1 VSKRKKIAIVT
12 STRAEYGLLYPII
25 KKMKADANFTAELV
39 VTGTH
44 LQKEF
49 GDTYKLIEAD
59 GLKIDA
65 KIRTNLSGKSENTI
79 AKGASETL
87 VNFTEYFSQ
96 RRLDAVMI
104 LGDRYEIL
112 SVAMA
117 AVISNTPVI
126 HIHGGE
132 ISEGAKDDLF
142 RHAITKLSSLHFTS
156 CDTHRKRVI
165 QMGEQPTRVKVS
177 GAPGIDNVKTLKL
190 KTRQELEKEFDS
202 TFGKTIFLVTFHP
215 ATMEK
220 TDPST
225 QMNELLKS
233 LNQFKDASI
242 FISGS
247 NADEG
252 GNRIQKLID
261 EFVKKN
267 NKRVIYRDSFG
278 QLNYLSLMKIADV
291 VIGNSSSGIIEAPS
305 LKTPTVDIGSR
316 QKGRTAAKSVIHC
329 KTNQR
334 EITSAITKALK
345 IKKTSLFKN
354 PYDQGNAAEKIVKEL
369 KRTDLEKLLPKTFY
383 DLK

>member
-25 KKMKADANFTAELV
+25 KKMKADANFTTELV

-49 GDTYKLIEAD
+49 GDTYNLIERD

-65 KIRTNLSGKSENTI
+65 KIRTNLSGKNENSI
-79 AKGASETL
+79 AKGASITL
-87 VNFTEYFSQ
+87 TKFTEYFSQ
-96 RRLDAVMI
+96 TRPDAVMI

-112 SVAMA
+112 TVAMA
-117 AVISNTPVI
+117 AVISNIPVI

-165 QMGEQPTRVKVS
+165 QMGEQPARVKVS
-177 GAPGIDNVKTLKL
+177 GAPGIDNVKNLKL

-252 GNRIQKLID
+252 GDRIQKLID
-261 EFVKKN
+261 GFVIQ
-267 NKRVIYRDSFG
+267 NKRVIYRNSFG

-354 PYDQGNAAEKIVKEL
+354 PYDQGNSAEKIVNEL
-369 KRTDLEKLLPKTFY
+369 RKTDLEKLIPKIFY

>member
-1 VSKRKKIAIVT
+1 MSKRKKIAIVT

-65 KIRTNLSGKSENTI
+65 KIRTNLSGKNENSI
-79 AKGASETL
+79 AKGASITL
-87 VNFTEYFSQ
+87 TKFTEYFSQ
-96 RRLDAVMI
+96 TRPDAVMI

-112 SVAMA
+112 TVAMA
-117 AVISNTPVI
+117 AVISNIPVI

-165 QMGEQPTRVKVS
+165 QMGEQPARVKVS
-177 GAPGIDNVKTLKL
+177 GAPGIDNVKNLKL

-202 TFGKTIFLVTFHP
+202 TFGKSIFLVTFHP

-252 GNRIQKLID
+252 GDRIQKLID
-261 EFVKKN
+261 GFVIQ
-267 NKRVIYRDSFG
+267 NKRVIYRNSFG

-354 PYDQGNAAEKIVKEL
+354 PYDQGNSAEKIVNEL
-369 KRTDLEKLLPKTFY
+369 RKTDFEKLIPKIFY

>member
-1 VSKRKKIAIVT
+1 
-12 STRAEYGLLYPII
+12 
-25 KKMKADANFTAELV
+25 
-39 VTGTH
+39 
-44 LQKEF
+44 
-49 GDTYKLIEAD
+49 
-59 GLKIDA
+59 
-65 KIRTNLSGKSENTI
+65 
-79 AKGASETL
+79 
-87 VNFTEYFSQ
+87 
-96 RRLDAVMI
+96 
-104 LGDRYEIL
+104 
-112 SVAMA
+112 
-117 AVISNTPVI
+117 
-126 HIHGGE
+126 
-132 ISEGAKDDLF
+132 
-142 RHAITKLSSLHFTS
+142 
-156 CDTHRKRVI
+156 
-165 QMGEQPTRVKVS
+165 
-177 GAPGIDNVKTLKL
+177 
-190 KTRQELEKEFDS
+190 LEKEFDS
-202 TFGKTIFLVTFHP
+202 TFGKSIFLVTFHP

-252 GNRIQKLID
+252 GDRIQKLID
-261 EFVKKN
+261 GFVIQ
-267 NKRVIYRDSFG
+267 NKRVIYRNSFG

-354 PYDQGNAAEKIVKEL
+354 PYDQGNSAEKIVNEL
-369 KRTDLEKLLPKTFY
+369 RKTDLEKLIPKIFY

>member
-1 VSKRKKIAIVT
+1 MSKRKKIAIVT

-65 KIRTNLSGKSENTI
+65 KIRTNLSGKNENSI
-79 AKGASETL
+79 AKGASITL
-87 VNFTEYFSQ
+87 TKFTEYFSQ
-96 RRLDAVMI
+96 TRPDAVMI

-112 SVAMA
+112 TVAMA
-117 AVISNTPVI
+117 AVISNIPVI

-165 QMGEQPTRVKVS
+165 QMGEQPARVKVS
-177 GAPGIDNVKTLKL
+177 GAPGIDNVKNLKL

-252 GNRIQKLID
+252 GDRIQKLID
-261 EFVKKN
+261 GFVIQ
-267 NKRVIYRDSFG
+267 NKRVIYRNSFG

-305 LKTPTVDIGSR
+305 LKTPTVDIGNR

-329 KTNQR
+329 KTSQR
-334 EITSAITKALK
+334 EITSAIMKALK
-345 IKKTSLFKN
+345 IKKASLFKN

>member
-1 VSKRKKIAIVT
+1 MSKRKKIAIVT

>member
-1 VSKRKKIAIVT
+1 MSKRKKIAIVT

-65 KIRTNLSGKSENTI
+65 KIRTNLSGKNENSI
-79 AKGASETL
+79 AKGASITL
-87 VNFTEYFSQ
+87 TKFTEYFSQ
-96 RRLDAVMI
+96 TRPDAVMI

-112 SVAMA
+112 TVAMA
-117 AVISNTPVI
+117 AVISNIPVI

-165 QMGEQPTRVKVS
+165 QMGEQPARVKVS
-177 GAPGIDNVKTLKL
+177 GAPGIDNVKNLKL

-202 TFGKTIFLVTFHP
+202 TFGKSIFLVTFHP

-252 GNRIQKLID
+252 GDRIQKLID
-261 EFVKKN
+261 GFVIQ
-267 NKRVIYRDSFG
+267 NKRVIYRNSFG

-305 LKTPTVDIGSR
+305 LTTPTVDIGSR

-354 PYDQGNAAEKIVKEL
+354 PYDQGNSAEKIVNEL
-369 KRTDLEKLLPKTFY
+369 RKTDFEKLIPKIFY

>member
-1 VSKRKKIAIVT
+1 MSKRKKIAIVT

-65 KIRTNLSGKSENTI
+65 KIRTNLSGKNENSI
-79 AKGASETL
+79 AKGASITL
-87 VNFTEYFSQ
+87 TKFTEYFSQ
-96 RRLDAVMI
+96 TRPDAVMI

-112 SVAMA
+112 TVAMA
-117 AVISNTPVI
+117 AVISNIPVI

-165 QMGEQPTRVKVS
+165 QMGEQPARVKVS
-177 GAPGIDNVKTLKL
+177 GAPGIDNVKNLKL

-202 TFGKTIFLVTFHP
+202 TFGKSIFLVTFHP

-252 GNRIQKLID
+252 GDRIQKLID
-261 EFVKKN
+261 GFVIQ
-267 NKRVIYRDSFG
+267 NKRVIYRNSFG

>member
-1 VSKRKKIAIVT
+1 
-12 STRAEYGLLYPII
+12 
-25 KKMKADANFTAELV
+25 
-39 VTGTH
+39 
-44 LQKEF
+44 

-65 KIRTNLSGKSENTI
+65 KIRTNLSGKNENSI
-79 AKGASETL
+79 AKGASITL
-87 VNFTEYFSQ
+87 TKFTEYFSQ
-96 RRLDAVMI
+96 TRPDAVMI

-112 SVAMA
+112 TVAMA
-117 AVISNTPVI
+117 AVISNIPVI

-165 QMGEQPTRVKVS
+165 QMGEQPARVKVS
-177 GAPGIDNVKTLKL
+177 GAPGIDNVKNLKL

-252 GNRIQKLID
+252 GDRIQKLID
-261 EFVKKN
+261 GFVIQ
-267 NKRVIYRDSFG
+267 NKRVIYRNSFG

-354 PYDQGNAAEKIVKEL
+354 PYDQGNSAEKIVNEL
-369 KRTDLEKLLPKTFY
+369 RKTDLEKLIPKIFY

>member
-1 VSKRKKIAIVT
+1 MSKRKKIAIVT

-25 KKMKADANFTAELV
+25 KKMKADANFTTELV

-49 GDTYKLIEAD
+49 GDTYNLIERD

-65 KIRTNLSGKSENTI
+65 KIRTNLSGKNENSI
-79 AKGASETL
+79 AKGASITL
-87 VNFTEYFSQ
+87 TKFTEYFSQ
-96 RRLDAVMI
+96 TRPDAVMI

-112 SVAMA
+112 TVAMA
-117 AVISNTPVI
+117 AVISNIPVI

-165 QMGEQPTRVKVS
+165 QMGEQPARVKVS
-177 GAPGIDNVKTLKL
+177 GAPGIDNVKNLKL

-202 TFGKTIFLVTFHP
+202 TFGKSIFLVTFHP

-252 GNRIQKLID
+252 GDRIQKLID
-261 EFVKKN
+261 GFVIQ
-267 NKRVIYRDSFG
+267 NKRVIYRNSFG

-354 PYDQGNAAEKIVKEL
+354 PYDQGNSAEKIVNEL
-369 KRTDLEKLLPKTFY
+369 RKTDLEKLIPKIFY

>member
-1 VSKRKKIAIVT
+1 MSKRKKIAIVT

-165 QMGEQPTRVKVS
+165 QMGEQPARVKVS
-177 GAPGIDNVKTLKL
+177 GAPGIDNVKNLKL

-267 NKRVIYRDSFG
+267 NKRVFYRDSFG

-305 LKTPTVDIGSR
+305 LKTPTVDIGNR

-334 EITSAITKALK
+334 DITSAITKALK

-354 PYDQGNAAEKIVKEL
+354 PYDQGNSAEKIVNEL
-369 KRTDLEKLLPKTFY
+369 RKTDFEKLIPKIFY

>member
-1 VSKRKKIAIVT
+1 MSKRKKIAIVT

-25 KKMKADANFTAELV
+25 KKMKADANFTTELV

-65 KIRTNLSGKSENTI
+65 KIRTNLSGKNENSI
-79 AKGASETL
+79 AKGASITL
-87 VNFTEYFSQ
+87 TKFTEYFSQ
-96 RRLDAVMI
+96 TRPDAVMI

-112 SVAMA
+112 TVAMA
-117 AVISNTPVI
+117 AVISNIPVI

-165 QMGEQPTRVKVS
+165 QMGEQPARVKVS
-177 GAPGIDNVKTLKL
+177 GAPGIDNVKNLKL

-202 TFGKTIFLVTFHP
+202 TFGKSIFLVTFHP

-252 GNRIQKLID
+252 GDRIQKLID
-261 EFVKKN
+261 GFVIQ
-267 NKRVIYRDSFG
+267 NKRVIYRNSFG

-354 PYDQGNAAEKIVKEL
+354 PYDQGNSAEKIVNEL
-369 KRTDLEKLLPKTFY
+369 RKTDFEKLIPKIFY

>member
-1 VSKRKKIAIVT
+1 
-12 STRAEYGLLYPII
+12 
-25 KKMKADANFTAELV
+25 MKADSIFTTELV

-49 GDTYKLIEAD
+49 ADTYKLIEAD
-59 GLKIDA
+59 GLKIAA
-65 KIRTNLSGKSENTI
+65 KIRTNLSGKNENSI
-79 AKGASETL
+79 AKGASITL
-87 VNFTEYFSQ
+87 TKFTEYFSQ
-96 RRLDAVMI
+96 TRPDAVMI

-112 SVAMA
+112 SVAMS
-117 AVISNTPVI
+117 AVISNIPVI

-165 QMGEQPTRVKVS
+165 QMGEQPARVKVS
-177 GAPGIDNVKTLKL
+177 GAPGIDNIKNLKL
-190 KTRQELEKEFDS
+190 KTKKELEIEFNS

-215 ATMEK
+215 ATLEK

-225 QMNELLKS
+225 QVNELLKS

-252 GNRIQKLID
+252 GDRIQKLID
-261 EFVKKN
+261 GFVMK
-267 NKRVIYRDSFG
+267 NKRVIYRNSFG
-278 QLNYLSLMKIADV
+278 QLNYLSLIKIADV

-305 LKTPTVDIGSR
+305 LRTPTVDIGSR

-329 KTNQR
+329 NTDQR

-345 IKKTSLFKN
+345 IKKKSLFKN
-354 PYDQGNAAEKIVKEL
+354 PYDQGNAAEKIVNEL
-369 KRTDLEKLLPKTFY
+369 HKTDLSKLLPKPFY